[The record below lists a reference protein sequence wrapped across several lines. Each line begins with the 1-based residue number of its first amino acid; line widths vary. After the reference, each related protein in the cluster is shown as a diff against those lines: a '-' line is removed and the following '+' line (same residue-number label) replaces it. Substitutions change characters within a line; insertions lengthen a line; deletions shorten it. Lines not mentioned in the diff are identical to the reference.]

1 MVDCFNRLWHDSV
14 VGCDNQDRDVSDL
27 STAGTHSGECFV
39 TGGIDERDRTLATF
53 MFNVNLVGADVL
65 RNATVLGVDH
75 VGVTDRVKQLGLAV
89 VDVAHD
95 GDDRRTR
102 HEVFDVVEFFG
113 LEVDIEGL
121 Q

>member
-1 MVDCFNRLWHDSV
+1 
-14 VGCDNQDRDVSDL
+14 
-27 STAGTHSGECFV
+27 
-39 TGGIDERDRTLATF
+39 